1 MVSDKKIFHGMT
13 ALVTGGS
20 SGIGLEFAT
29 QLAQRGIN
37 ILIVSNQEQLL
48 KDTATDIANRYNV
61 KTYFLYKDLSE
72 ENAAVSISKFCEENN
87 IKIDILINNAG
98 IFTFKELTK
107 HSPSQLN
114 TYINLHIRCVTELCH
129 IFGSQMKERKSGY
142 ILNMSSMSC
151 WMPMPGI
158 AMYAATKAYIRV
170 LSRSLHLECKDYNVS
185 VTVACPGGIATDLF
199 GLPRKL
205 QQLGVNLGILV
216 KPRKFVAKAL
226 SRMFRKK
233 PQYINGLFNRISIF
247 FVAVLPSQVKLL
259 VKHRLLDRNE

>member
-1 MVSDKKIFHGMT
+1 MVSDKDIFQGMT

-20 SGIGLEFAT
+20 SGIGLEFT
-29 QLAQRGIN
+29 IQLAHLGIN
-37 ILIVSNQEQLL
+37 ILIVSNQEQSL

-61 KTYFLYKDLSE
+61 KTYYLYKDLSE
-72 ENAAVSISKFCEENN
+72 ENAAISISDFCEENN

-107 HSPSQLN
+107 LSLSQLN

-129 IFGSQMKERKSGY
+129 IFGIKMRERQNGY

-158 AMYAATKAYIRV
+158 TMYSATKAYIRV
-170 LSRSLHLECKDYNVS
+170 LSRSLYLEWKDYNVG

-199 GLPRKL
+199 GLPHNL
-205 QQLGVNLGILV
+205 QRLGVNLGILV
-216 KPRKFVAKAL
+216 TPRKFVAKAL
-226 SRMFRKK
+226 SSMFRKK
-233 PQYINGLFNRISIF
+233 PQYINGLFNRLSIF
-247 FVAVLPSQVKLL
+247 CIAILPSRIKLL
-259 VKHRLLDRNE
+259 VKHRLLDKNG